1 MTRRLL
7 LRTGCIL
14 LLLLVAWP
22 FVMQRDAQAWGFYG
36 HRRINRMACFTLP
49 PAMFGF
55 YKRHIDYITDHA
67 TDPDSR
73 RYAVAAEAPRHYI
86 DLDHY
91 VPDGV
96 RDPFQYVPKKWDLA
110 VQKFTEDTLQAYGIV
125 PWYIPVVYGRL
136 VNAFKRQS
144 TDRILYYSAEI
155 GHYIA
160 DSHVPLHTTEN
171 YNGDMSGQHG
181 IHAFWESRIPE
192 LSAESYDHFVGRAY
206 YISDPLDAAWNAV
219 IASHAALDTVFR
231 AEKELQKRF
240 PESDKYVYEDRG
252 RGTVQLYSKDFSKAY
267 EEAMGGMV
275 ERRMNAAIIAV
286 GSFWYS
292 AWVDAGQPDLDRIDQ
307 KEVSDSLK
315 AVLKAEKEAQDMGK
329 KALGRPEPDE

>member
-1 MTRRLL
+1 MSRRLL
-7 LRTGCIL
+7 LRIGCL
-14 LLLLVAWP
+14 LLLMGVAWP
-22 FVMQRDAQAWGFYG
+22 FLMRRDAQAWGFYG

-91 VPDGV
+91 VPDSV
-96 RDPFQYVPKKWDLA
+96 RDPFLFVPKKWDLA

-160 DSHVPLHTTEN
+160 DAHVPLHTTEN
-171 YNGDMSGQHG
+171 YNGDMTGQRG

-192 LSAESYDHFVGRAY
+192 LSAEGYDHFVGRAH
-206 YISDPLDAAWNAV
+206 YISDPLDVAWNAV

-292 AWVDAGQPDLDRIDQ
+292 AWVDAGQPNLDRIDQ

-315 AVLKAEKEAQDMGK
+315 QVLKAEKEADQMSK
-329 KALGRPEPDE
+329 KALGRSEPDQ